1 MGLRANTASTGLSMS
16 LAQSLTATPVRQAE
30 MMVPSRVPTML
41 PWKRISD
48 STTATVTNEMSV
60 ATLTLPKAK
69 PVRSDTAYTKAS
81 PELSTTFAMT
91 VSSIPSARKSMP
103 ARSMALCPA

>member
-1 MGLRANTASTGLSMS
+1 MGLRANTVSTGLSMS

-69 PVRSDTAYTKAS
+69 PVHGISLEDLRE
-81 PELSTTFAMT
+81 PEPGL
-91 VSSIPSARKSMP
+91 SARAGICP
-103 ARSMALCPA
+103 CRAR